1 MLCYYVIKQKRK
13 IINFSNRLVLL
24 YCHLLLLKLS
34 ELSLPSFLF
43 SCLLRIFQ
51 QFSQSTKS
59 HLKI

>member
-1 MLCYYVIKQKRK
+1 MSVLMLCYYVIKQKRK

-51 QFSQSTKS
+51 
-59 HLKI
+59 